1 MAMETGMEMG
11 MEVVQQRH
19 RQQQHPNCLPIAADA
34 QVCSKSILQ
43 RQSSNLPARSSS
55 GVFTLFVFG
64 ILACARPAG
73 PFLYPH
79 QHPYPCPGSVLC
91 CVSSKLV
98 GRGSRLCTTTHTW
111 VCRQFACDVLGFL
124 GPKECFSRG
133 KYIDIRC
140 FFLRI
145 KLKCLFQKVFTPETF
160 L

>member
-1 MAMETGMEMG
+1 MAVATETEMAMAMETGMEMG

-98 GRGSRLCTTTHTW
+98 GRGSRLCTTTHT
-111 VCRQFACDVLGFL
+111 
-124 GPKECFSRG
+124 
-133 KYIDIRC
+133 
-140 FFLRI
+140 
-145 KLKCLFQKVFTPETF
+145 
-160 L
+160 